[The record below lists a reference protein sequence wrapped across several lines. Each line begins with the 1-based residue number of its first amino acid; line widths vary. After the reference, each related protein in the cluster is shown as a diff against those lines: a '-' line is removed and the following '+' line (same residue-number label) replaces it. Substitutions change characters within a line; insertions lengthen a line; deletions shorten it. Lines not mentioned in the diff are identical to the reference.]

1 VDPNLRNAGPAPR
14 YQYEFNRVVR
24 VQRPLSASGMLQVV
38 YPDGERLTYGYDGG
52 GSVASASGVRPAQ
65 PHGTAGAESYLRSI
79 QYDEFGQR
87 VQVVLGNG
95 VVSRYA
101 YDDIPWS

>member
-1 VDPNLRNAGPAPR
+1 
-14 YQYEFNRVVR
+14 
-24 VQRPLSASGMLQVV
+24 
-38 YPDGERLTYGYDGG
+38 
-52 GSVASASGVRPAQ
+52 VRPAQ